1 MIHSFS
7 RSPEKTNQKRGA
19 TPKAPYIGGC
29 KRKART
35 PDAFRAFLV
44 SRDTRCRF
52 FRLAHEEQHV
62 FAPFREPV
70 SPFPRD
76 GDSRDVGKNIAC
88 PAIPKRHG
96 SRRSS
101 ATPVC
106 ILPLGEGLGWGN
118 ASLLLSSRRRNVEEK
133 FSRSERE
140 KDRIK
145 GSLDKLEMTT
155 MGGSR

>member
-1 MIHSFS
+1 MFCTAKIGIKSQSYKFYLNFLMLYAVFLSFS
-7 RSPEKTNQKRGA
+7 
-19 TPKAPYIGGC
+19 
-29 KRKART
+29 
-35 PDAFRAFLV
+35 
-44 SRDTRCRF
+44 
-52 FRLAHEEQHV
+52 
-62 FAPFREPV
+62 V

-133 FSRSERE
+133 FSWVSEKMKE
-140 KDRIK
+140 
-145 GSLDKLEMTT
+145 
-155 MGGSR
+155 